1 MDSEAVERVLLAF
14 FADVRRIF
22 TTELAQVRGAT
33 GSKSAHEANSKFE
46 GFEGS
51 FATLEEFHAGAE
63 ATLQLGYPNPDIE
76 KGIRLEHTQ
85 HPASMRRLFVTPNYR
100 LATCLLVEYWWAMD
114 PSSPPKEVL
123 DLVAQLGAARGAEE
137 EGDGRGAREEE
148 GGYARRLDGAA
159 GLISLVRGGSEDVD
173 VDPADGTVTF
183 RCLCSTTLLIF
194 YISAVV

>member
-1 MDSEAVERVLLAF
+1 MTGMDSEAVERVLLAF

-114 PSSPPKEVL
+114 PSAPPKEVL
-123 DLVAQLGAARGAEE
+123 DLLAQLGAARFAEQEDGAKEE
-137 EGDGRGAREEE
+137 EGV
-148 GGYARRLDGAA
+148 YATRLDGAA
-159 GLISLVRGGSEDVD
+159 GRISLVRGGSEDVD
-173 VDPADGTVTF
+173 IDAADGTVTF
-183 RCLCSTTLLIF
+183 RCLRST
-194 YISAVV
+194 

>member
-51 FATLEEFHAGAE
+51 FTTLEDFLAGAE

-114 PSSPPKEVL
+114 PSAPPKEVL
-123 DLVAQLGAARGAEE
+123 DLLAQLGAARFAEQEDGAKEE
-137 EGDGRGAREEE
+137 EGV
-148 GGYARRLDGAA
+148 YATRLDGAA
-159 GLISLVRGGSEDVD
+159 GRISLVRGGSEDVD
-173 VDPADGTVTF
+173 IDAADGTVTF
-183 RCLCSTTLLIF
+183 RCLRST
-194 YISAVV
+194 